1 MVSMGKLGFLWL
13 TFRPIKQNAMF
24 DKNIYQ
30 ARRAQLMKNIGKGL
44 ILLPGNNDVAYNYKG
59 NTYPHFRQDST
70 FLYYFGL
77 QHAGM
82 AALLDADSGEAAL
95 FGDDLTLEDVVW
107 MGPHPTV
114 AELAAKVGVSKT
126 APFEKVGE
134 ELSRAKAAG
143 RAIHFLPPYRYRN
156 MHQLQ
161 QWLGI
166 PPEDQSGQASVA
178 LIKAVVSQRAHKS
191 AEEVAEMEKALDIT
205 REMHLAVMRGA
216 KPGVREQELAG
227 IAEGIAVSHGGGLS
241 YPVILSIN
249 GHILH
254 NHDHGNI
261 LKAGDLLLGDF
272 GAETAGRYAGDITR
286 TIPVGGAFSARQ
298 KDIYQ
303 IVLNAEMEAIAACR
317 PGIQYRDIHLQAA
330 RNMAEGL
337 KALGL
342 MKGDLGEA
350 VAQGAHALFF
360 PHGLGHMIGLDV
372 HDMEDLGENYVGYSD
387 KVRRSAQFGT
397 AYLRLAR
404 ELEPGFAFTV
414 EPGIY
419 FIPELIDQW
428 RAEKK
433 FEAFINYDAVDAYRR
448 FGGIR
453 VEDNV
458 FITETGHRVLGTPI
472 PKMVDE
478 LEKLIGGN

>member
-1 MVSMGKLGFLWL
+1 M
-13 TFRPIKQNAMF
+13 
-24 DKNIYQ
+24 
-30 ARRAQLMKNIGKGL
+30 
-44 ILLPGNNDVAYNYKG
+44 GNNDVPYNYRA
-59 NTYPHFRQDST
+59 NPYSHFRQDST

-82 AALLDADSGEAAL
+82 AGLMDAESGAVTL

-107 MGPHPTV
+107 MGPHPSI
-114 AELAAKVGVSKT
+114 AEMAAGAGVTQT
-126 APFEKVGE
+126 APFGE
-134 ELSRAKAAG
+134 LAGMLAKAKSAG
-143 RAIHFLPPYRYRN
+143 RSIHFLPPYRHDN
-156 MHQLQ
+156 MLRIQ

-166 PPEDQSGQASVA
+166 PVEEQGKQASVS
-178 LIKAVVSQRAHKS
+178 LIKAVVAQRARKGP
-191 AEEVAEMEKALDIT
+191 EEVAEMEKALAIT
-205 REMHLAVMRGA
+205 SEMHLAVMKGA
-216 KPGVREQELAG
+216 KPGRKEAELAG
-227 IAEGIAVSHGGGLS
+227 LAEGIAASHGGYLS
-241 YPVILSIN
+241 YSIILSIN

-254 NHDHGNI
+254 NHDHSHV

-272 GAETAGRYAGDITR
+272 GAETGECYAGDITR

-303 IVLNAEMEAIAACR
+303 IVLNAEVSAIQACR
-317 PGIQYRDIHLQAA
+317 PGIRYRDVHLRAA
-330 RNMAEGL
+330 RNMAGGL
-337 KALGL
+337 QQLGL
-342 MKGDLGEA
+342 MKGDLDDA

-372 HDMEDLGENYVGYSD
+372 HDMEDLGEQYVGYSD
-387 KVRRSAQFGT
+387 GVVRSSQFGT

-404 ELEPGFAFTV
+404 ELEPGFVLTV

-428 RAEKK
+428 KAERK
-433 FEAFINYDAVDAYRR
+433 FEAFINYEAVEAYRN

-458 FITETGHRVLGTPI
+458 LITESGHRVLGPPI
-472 PKMVDE
+472 PKMVEE
-478 LEKLIGGN
+478 LGRVIGD

>member
-1 MVSMGKLGFLWL
+1 
-13 TFRPIKQNAMF
+13 MF
-24 DKNIYQ
+24 DKNIYL
-30 ARRAQLMKNIGKGL
+30 ARRAQLLKNSGEGL
-44 ILLPGNNDVAYNYKG
+44 ILLLGNNDVAYNYKG

-77 QHAGM
+77 QHGGM
-82 AALLDADSGEAAL
+82 AALLDADSGEATL

-107 MGPHPTV
+107 MGPHPTM
-114 AELAAKVGVSKT
+114 AELAAKVGVGKT
-126 APFEKVGE
+126 APFAQVGA
-134 ELSRAKAAG
+134 ELSKAKASG
-143 RAIHFLPPYRYRN
+143 RPIHFLPPYRYRN
-156 MHQLQ
+156 MYQIQ

-166 PPEDQSGQASVA
+166 PFEEQGKQASVA
-178 LIKAVVSQRAHKS
+178 LIKAVVNQRAHKGP
-191 AEEVAEMEKALDIT
+191 EEVAEMEKALEIT
-205 REMHLAVMRGA
+205 REMHLAVMQGA
-216 KPGVREQELAG
+216 RPGVKEQELAG
-227 IAEGIAVSHGGGLS
+227 MAEGIALSRGGGLS

-254 NHDHGNI
+254 NHDHGNV

-272 GAETAGRYAGDITR
+272 GAETGSRYAGDITR
-286 TIPVGGAFSARQ
+286 TIPVGGAFDARQ
-298 KDIYQ
+298 KEIYQ
-303 IVLNAEMEAIAACR
+303 IVLQAEMNAIAACR
-317 PGIQYRDIHLQAA
+317 PGIQYREVHLQAA
-330 RNMAEGL
+330 RHMAEGL

-372 HDMEDLGENYVGYSD
+372 HDMEDLGETYVGYSD
-387 KVRRSAQFGT
+387 TVQRSKQFGT

-404 ELEPGFAFTV
+404 ELEPGFVFTV

-433 FEAFINYDAVDAYRR
+433 FEAYINYDAVEAYRH

-458 FITETGHRVLGTPI
+458 LITDTDHRVLGTPI
-472 PKMVDE
+472 PKMVEE
-478 LEKLIGGN
+478 LEKVVGVN